1 MYYDSIHLEIKSAN
15 KKIEI
20 LEMLA
25 KPPLILYGG
34 FGPVVVNIFIFLSTK
49 SQRKQRSSAT
59 YICANLASYD
69 DQ

>member
-1 MYYDSIHLEIKSAN
+1 
-15 KKIEI
+15 
-20 LEMLA
+20 MLA